1 MTRGETEKL
10 VLVGVLSI
18 PLIYFLTK
26 PEEAKAAAAAI
37 LPLPKRE
44 VPEKIPAR
52 PKEVTIKGKPAL
64 EVKIGKPVTPI
75 TKVPEKAGITATAK
89 PITPKEEMKIAI
101 PELPPPI
108 TTDLKTAPEYILKEI
123 AKLRPGYEE
132 IILYKPKPDEEYI
145 DVYIEGGP
153 FLFTIADPL
162 APLKKMG
169 VKIITAP
176 KYYSYGLWRSMAK
189 GIFRVP
195 KNVWYKFVEWM
206 INSGYPSRHKSKAMI
221 VSNKKATIIVWGSL
235 TPILYLE
242 NYLRTTVNRTLK
254 PLKIERKP
262 YGGALSLE
270 IVFPDI
276 TKAVAF
282 CRAFSKFKGVGR
294 LYLHEFKLDG
304 YTIFRSVGYNTV
316 W

>member
-1 MTRGETEKL
+1 MRAEAEKL

-37 LPLPKRE
+37 LPLPKKE
-44 VPEKIPAR
+44 VP
-52 PKEVTIKGKPAL
+52 KEAKVI
-64 EVKIGKPVTPI
+64 KPVKTVPI
-75 TKVPEKAGITATAK
+75 TKPVKTVPTVPEKAGIVATTK
-89 PITPKEEMKIAI
+89 PVTPKKEMEIVI

-108 TTDLKTAPEYILKEI
+108 TVDLKTAPESILKEV

-153 FLFTIADPL
+153 FLFSLADPL
-162 APLKKMG
+162 RPLKEMG
-169 VKIITAP
+169 IKVITAP
-176 KYYSYGLWRSMAK
+176 KYYFHGMWRSMVR

-195 KNVWYKFVEWM
+195 KNVWYRFVEWM
-206 INSGYPSRHKSKAMI
+206 VNSGYPRGHTNKAMI
-221 VSNKKATIIVWGSL
+221 VSNKKVTLVIYGKL

-242 NYLRTTVNRTLK
+242 HYLRRTVNKTLK
-254 PLKIERKP
+254 PLKIERGT
-262 YGGALSLE
+262 YGGFLKLE

-282 CRAFSKFKGVGR
+282 CRIFPKFKEVGHM
-294 LYLHEFKLDG
+294 YIHEFKLNG
-304 YTIFRSVGYNTV
+304 YKIFRSVGYKTR